1 MSTPIPDAADP
12 AAHRDDLVEPE
23 GTDAG
28 GIADVEPEPGDD
40 VRGGGHPEDGPRS
53 LGDLEAKWH
62 QHELSG
68 ESWDDPE
75 RL

>member
-1 MSTPIPDAADP
+1 MSTPIPEPADIT
-12 AAHRDDLVEPE
+12 AHDDDLVEPE

-28 GIADVEPEPGDD
+28 GIADAQPEPDDD
-40 VRGGGHPEDGPRS
+40 VRSGGHPEDGPRS
-53 LGDLEAKWH
+53 LGDTEAKWH

-68 ESWDDPE
+68 ESWDDPD